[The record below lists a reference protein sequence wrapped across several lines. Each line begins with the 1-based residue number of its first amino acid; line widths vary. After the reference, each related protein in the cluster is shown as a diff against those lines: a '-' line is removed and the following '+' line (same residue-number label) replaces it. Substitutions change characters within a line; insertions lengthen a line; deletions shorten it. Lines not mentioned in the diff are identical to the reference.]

1 MATQTLQRPQEFTDK
16 GFHPLVEATM
26 LVEAVEVEEETQSAT
41 TMAMVTFAPVPTSKD
56 AMLVRIGRA
65 ILRFYDWLSG
75 PPMTKRDRLDAYLE
89 STAKSRRIGPIG

>member
-1 MATQTLQRPQEFTDK
+1 MATQTLKRPQEFTDK

-65 ILRFYDWLSG
+65 LLGFHDRLSG
-75 PPMTKRDRLDAYLE
+75 PPMSKRDRLHLYLE
-89 STAKSRRIGPIG
+89 STAIFRQIGPMV